1 MQKIVTGD
9 TRVGFYVWKSE
20 PSKAALIL
28 LRKLRID
35 IRKNCA
41 PDEVVSDLKVNFTFV
56 LKGGSFPA
64 KYHYE
69 LAVDCL
75 ELAQKDQ
82 PLIKHWGVCVRSQL
96 EPDVPIAHVLIE
108 YRMVISDPLA
118 PGIVE

>member
-41 PDEVVSDLKVNFTFV
+41 PDEVVYDLKVNFTFV
-56 LKGGSFPA
+56 LKSVSFPA
-64 KYHYE
+64 TDHYE
-69 LAVDCL
+69 LVVDCL
-75 ELAQKDQ
+75 VLALKDH
-82 PLIKHWGVCVRSQL
+82 PLINHWAVCAASRFQ
-96 EPDVPIAHVLIE
+96 PDRQIA
-108 YRMVISDPLA
+108 
-118 PGIVE
+118 